1 LRLLRSK
8 VHVQEHRFQLKDGKE
23 RKRET
28 KRELWLEEVKRYFV
42 RLTFE
47 TLGTIVT
54 NEERLTSAMTQV
66 AVTINDAG
74 LALPVSVA
82 FIAESH
88 VRQSG

>member
-1 LRLLRSK
+1 MFKNISIERWK
-8 VHVQEHRFQLKDGKE
+8 GKRE
-23 RKRET
+23 RKRERT
-28 KRELWLEEVKRYFV
+28 VVGGRYFD

-66 AVTINDAG
+66 AVTINDAS

-82 FIAESH
+82 FIAKSH
-88 VRQSG
+88 ARQSW